1 MLKERAAMLTKP
13 TAPVAAY
20 AAPLDLETA
29 YAAASLS
36 RDPGERVLANA
47 LDSLAWL
54 ARSAFAI
61 AFSVDEHD
69 LVQIEMMRCAPG
81 HDRRD
86 AAVLGGRLRQ
96 LEPVDPFSPRRAMAC
111 RVVVMSAADVGGL
124 EAYARSMYGQRLRVH
139 GYGAPVLLYLW
150 RAHRIAAGFML
161 LRASDASPFDAP
173 TVRLLHRLQPLLEHA
188 FALAGAPVP
197 APRPAA
203 GLTTREA
210 EVARL
215 VAGGASNAEV
225 ACKLDVSEA
234 TVKAHLTK
242 IFAKLEVR
250 SRTQLAVVM
259 SDAA

>member
-1 MLKERAAMLTKP
+1 MLKQTAAMSTEP
-13 TAPVAAY
+13 AAPVASR
-20 AAPLDLETA
+20 AAPLDPETA

-36 RDPGERVLANA
+36 RDPGERLLAHA

-54 ARSAFAI
+54 ARSALAI

-69 LVQIEMMRCAPG
+69 LIQIEMLRCAPG

-86 AAVLGGRLRQ
+86 AAVLAGRLRQ
-96 LEPVDPFSPRRAMAC
+96 LEPVDPFSPRRAMVC
-111 RVVVMSAADVGGL
+111 RAAVMSAADVGGL
-124 EAYARSMYGQRLRVH
+124 DAYARSMYGQRLRVH

-150 RAHRIAAGFML
+150 RAHRIAAGVML
-161 LRASDASPFDAP
+161 LRASGASPFDAA
-173 TVRLLHRLQPLLEHA
+173 TVRLLYRLQPLLEHA
-188 FALAGAPVP
+188 FALAGGPVP
-197 APRPAA
+197 APPPAA

-215 VAGGASNAEV
+215 VAAGASNAEV
-225 ACKLDVSEA
+225 AWKLGVSEA

-242 IFAKLEVR
+242 VFAKLEVR